1 MRSLPLLQEKKKM
14 TLKQA
19 LIELSK
25 SKELNRGKPE
35 GKK

>member
-1 MRSLPLLQEKKKM
+1 M

-35 GKK
+35 GKPEGKK